1 MNTSSTQRTT
11 ASEAATQL
19 LRISLNGQSV
29 PLSSRTTLGA
39 LLSALGQ
46 NKDGVATAVNGE
58 FIAREDRLHCVLN
71 AGDSVTVFSAIV
83 GG

>member
-1 MNTSSTQRTT
+1 MSAPLRQHPDVNES
-11 ASEAATQL
+11 ATQP
-19 LRISLNGQSV
+19 LRIYLNGQAV

-58 FIAREDRLHCVLN
+58 FVAREDRLQCVLN